1 MKKTIY
7 FLLLVFIGINLSTCT
22 YNNEQTLY
30 PVLSNTCDT
39 TNITFSGKVAPI
51 FRANCLSCHGN
62 AAVAAGNGGG
72 IRLENYSDLKAIL
85 NRAYGS
91 MAHLPGY
98 VPMPKNMSGTIDTCQ
113 IKIVGIW
120 KAAGAPDN

>member
-1 MKKTIY
+1 MKKTIN
-7 FLLLVFIGINLSTCT
+7 FLLLVFIGISLSTCT

-30 PVLSNTCDT
+30 PVLSNSCDT

-51 FRANCLSCHGN
+51 FKANCLSCHGN

-72 IRLENYSDLKAIL
+72 VKLEDYSDVKANL

-113 IKIVGIW
+113 IKIVRIW

>member
-1 MKKTIY
+1 MKKTIN
-7 FLLLVFIGINLSTCT
+7 FLLLVFIGISLSTCT

-30 PVLSNTCDT
+30 PVLSNSCDT

-51 FRANCLSCHGN
+51 FKANCLSCHGN

-72 IRLENYSDLKAIL
+72 VKLEDYSDVKANL

-91 MAHLPGY
+91 MAHLP
-98 VPMPKNMSGTIDTCQ
+98 
-113 IKIVGIW
+113 
-120 KAAGAPDN
+120 